1 MDVEML
7 DILEA
12 EAMELWALHVEAV
25 YLLKSAPDGED
36 GATEFDILSS
46 FFYMFHIDTYLSP
59 E

>member
-1 MDVEML
+1 ML